1 MKLDSSMIPGQ
12 RNWIEGGHAIGKNDN
27 EGRDPEDE
35 AEGKA
40 KVPRLQQS
48 TFLCV

>member
-1 MKLDSSMIPGQ
+1 MKLDFSMIPGP

-40 KVPRLQQS
+40 KVPRLQYP

>member
-1 MKLDSSMIPGQ
+1 MKLDFSMIPGP
-12 RNWIEGGHAIGKNDN
+12 RHWIEGGHALGKNDN

-40 KVPRLQQS
+40 KVPRLQ
-48 TFLCV
+48 

>member
-12 RNWIEGGHAIGKNDN
+12 RNWTERGRAIGKNDN
-27 EGRDPEDE
+27 EGRNPEVE

-40 KVPRLQQS
+40 KVPRLQKS

>member
-1 MKLDSSMIPGQ
+1 MKLDSSLIPGQ
-12 RNWIEGGHAIGKNDN
+12 RNWTERGRAIGKDDN
-27 EGRDPEDE
+27 EDRDPEVE

-40 KVPRLQQS
+40 KVPCLQKS